1 MSIRMMALT
10 NCEIWLPLFTS
21 ITRGTA
27 AKVPQVPGATGR
39 NPLKK
44 PVARKTV
51 RSFLRVAFT

>member
-1 MSIRMMALT
+1 MMALT